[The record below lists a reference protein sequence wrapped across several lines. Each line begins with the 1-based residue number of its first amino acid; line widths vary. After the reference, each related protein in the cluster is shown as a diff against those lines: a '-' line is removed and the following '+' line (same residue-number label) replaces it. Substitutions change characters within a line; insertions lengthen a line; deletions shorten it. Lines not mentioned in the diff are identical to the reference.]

1 VAAKEDVMSTS
12 PRTVGADAD
21 LAGAHG
27 VDTHVT
33 AMTYTAP
40 ELHVVGSAVELVQGG
55 GGMSGSDRNYY
66 YYFLPGE

>member
-1 VAAKEDVMSTS
+1 MATS
-12 PRTVGADAD
+12 RKTVGADAD
-21 LAGAHG
+21 VGVSAQGSDAPVAGQP
-27 VDTHVT
+27 
-33 AMTYTAP
+33 YSAP

>member
-1 VAAKEDVMSTS
+1 MSTS
-12 PRTVGADAD
+12 RKTVGADTEIASVGAPAQGSD
-21 LAGAHG
+21 ALVAGQ
-27 VDTHVT
+27 
-33 AMTYTAP
+33 TYSAP

>member
-1 VAAKEDVMSTS
+1 MSTS
-12 PRTVGADAD
+12 RKTVGADAD
-21 LAGAHG
+21 IEGGPTAHG
-27 VDTHVT
+27 SDVHVA
-33 AMTYTAP
+33 AMTYSAP

>member
-1 VAAKEDVMSTS
+1 MSTS
-12 PRTVGADAD
+12 RKTVGADAD
-21 LAGAHG
+21 TPAVEL
-27 VDTHVT
+27 
-33 AMTYTAP
+33 TYSAP